1 MICSLA
7 PPLAVGRISATSP
20 TGRSSAVGERTPRG
34 SKPSLL
40 AHMTYT
46 PTLDPAQEIRIEA
59 VHRGFLYQHL
69 YAVACLLTL
78 EHTGAT
84 SVVVERD
91 EDIELV
97 TPAGRCY
104 IQVKTRSRQIMP
116 ADLKSTIERFDSLRQ
131 EHQQGRRQGR
141 ATFVVVV
148 NRALGPSLAEQVET
162 RNLASDVEI
171 LWPGRVCSS
180 DLGQLPPAW
189 ADIDEAVAWC
199 VDRATTV
206 PLAMLAP
213 DSLVWKLA
221 GRVQAAAA
229 GEAPHVDHTFLVA
242 DLPSLL
248 DQILIQLQDF
258 PALPEQYRPQEN
270 EPQIDSSSRVRI
282 VSGFSGAGKTAWASQ
297 AATLSRHNCAY
308 FDCAE
313 TPGEAL
319 ALSLVRELAA
329 KLAGAGPDAV
339 RKILLPGATGVESLR
354 QLDIYLKGAGLSP
367 IVVLD
372 NVHRVSAESLKRMID
387 VTSELKFVLLAQPLG
402 TLPEIEA
409 LLGVTREPLKGWSV
423 DDVAAAAVGWGCRGD
438 AITMGRL
445 KTLTAGMPLF
455 VKSAATIAREEY
467 SGRIDQM
474 CDSVDAATNLT
485 QTAQEVILAKVFDAF
500 PLPAQQT
507 IAVLSLSDIG
517 LLPTEINKLLYAG
530 LEMNEREV
538 AGVIRTLRA
547 AGVVEIYGNKEVR
560 LHDAIRVVGSQH
572 RSGMPAEVASRARVA
587 LKDLLVESFD
597 RERNTARFSL
607 YTRLLLA
614 TGNVKTLVDLIG
626 EEMFHEMGVAAEVW
640 QGLEALVVKDGS
652 DPKQQ
657 YWALDGLVFSDMKL
671 GHMDRLVPRLEAMEQ
686 LVDSGALGED
696 EVLSFLM
703 KRMLHFSHQ
712 GDEEGVRRSI
722 SELDSRLPNKPV
734 HRRVFLYNAA
744 AALLQLERYESAMRL
759 VEQVIDETFA
769 VLGIRAQQ
777 VRGASQA
784 ALWALI
790 NKPGLDQADIKRLA
804 DALELKAMVADK
816 LRVLVPFARIHAMK
830 FYAIAGAIDSLIR
843 VGQDLA
849 DEFIARH
856 DFVGAREVLERHV
869 IPAVVDNR
877 LLNRHLDVR
886 AQYAVV
892 LAYCGIY
899 AEAEIEMERL
909 QVYAAGLTPQARMTL
924 ENQRQLI
931 AQIKANPLP
940 QWRPGEHPLAIRQ
953 VPPISAGIKI
963 GRNEPC
969 PCGSGK
975 KLKKCGCG
983 LAV

>member
-1 MICSLA
+1 
-7 PPLAVGRISATSP
+7 
-20 TGRSSAVGERTPRG
+20 
-34 SKPSLL
+34 
-40 AHMTYT
+40 MTQT

-69 YAVACLLTL
+69 YAAACLLTSGQI
-78 EHTGAT
+78 GAT

-97 TPAGRCY
+97 TPAGRFY
-104 IQVKTRSRQIMP
+104 IQVKTRSQPIMP
-116 ADLKSTIERFDSLRQ
+116 ADIKSTMDRFDALRQ
-131 EHQQGRRQGR
+131 EHQQGRRQGL

-148 NRALGPSLAEQVET
+148 NRALGPSLAEQIET
-162 RNLASDVEI
+162 GKLAGDVEI
-171 LWPGRVCSS
+171 LLPGRVCSG
-180 DLGQLPPAW
+180 DVGQLPPAW
-189 ADIDEAVAWC
+189 ADIDEAVSWC
-199 VDRATTV
+199 VDRAATV
-206 PLAMLAP
+206 PLAILAP

-221 GRVQAAAA
+221 GRAQAAAA
-229 GEAPHVDHTFLVA
+229 GESPHADHTFVIA

-258 PALPEQYRPQEN
+258 PAPPEQYRPQEN

-339 RKILLPGATGVESLR
+339 RKMLLPGATGVESLR
-354 QLDIYLKGAGLSP
+354 QLDIYLKREGLSP

-372 NVHRVSAESLKRMID
+372 NVHRVSAESLKRMVD
-387 VTSELKFVLLAQPLG
+387 VTSALKFVLLAQPLG

-409 LLGVTREPLKGWSV
+409 LLGLTREPLKGWGV
-423 DDVAAAAVGWGCRGD
+423 DDVAAAAVGWGCQGD
-438 AITMGRL
+438 AATMGRL

-455 VKSAATIAREEY
+455 VRSAATIAREEC
-467 SGRIDQM
+467 SGRIDQV
-474 CDSVDAATNLT
+474 CDAVDALTNLT
-485 QTAQEVILAKVFDAF
+485 RTAQEVILAKVFDAF
-500 PLPAQQT
+500 PLAAQQT

-517 LLPTEINKLLYAG
+517 LLQAETNKLLDAA
-530 LEMNEREV
+530 LEMDERAV
-538 AGVIRTLRA
+538 AGVIRAMRA
-547 AGVVEIYGNKEVR
+547 AGVVEIYGNKEIR

-572 RSGMPAEVASRARVA
+572 LSSMPAEVASRARVA
-587 LKDLLVESFD
+587 LKDLMVEAFERD
-597 RERNTARFSL
+597 RNTARFSL

-614 TGNVKTLVDLIG
+614 TGDVKTLVDLIG
-626 EEMFHEMGVAAEVW
+626 EEMFHEMGVAVEVW
-640 QGLEALVVKDGS
+640 HGLEALVAKDGS
-652 DPKQQ
+652 DPEHR

-671 GHMDRLVPRLEAMEQ
+671 GHLDRLAPRFEAMEQ
-686 LVDSGALGED
+686 LIDSGALGED

-703 KRMLHFSHQ
+703 KRMLHFSNQ
-712 GDEEGVRRSI
+712 GDEAGVRRAI
-722 SELDSRLPNKPV
+722 RELDSRLPDKPV

-744 AALLQLERYESAMRL
+744 AALFRLERYESAMRM
-759 VEQVIDETFA
+759 VEQVIGETFA
-769 VLGIRAQQ
+769 VLGIRPEQ
-777 VRGASQA
+777 VRGAKQA

-790 NKPGLDQADIKRLA
+790 NKPGLDHADIKRLA
-804 DALELKAMVADK
+804 DALELKAMVAGK
-816 LRVLVPFARIHAMK
+816 LDVLEPFARIHAMK

-849 DEFIARH
+849 DEFVARH
-856 DFVGAREVLERHV
+856 DFVGAREILEQHV
-869 IPAVVDNR
+869 MPVFVDNQ
-877 LLNRHLDVR
+877 LLNRKLDVR

-892 LAYCGIY
+892 LAYCGNY
-899 AEAEIEMERL
+899 SEAEREMERL
-909 QVYAAGLTPQARMTL
+909 QPYAAGLAPPARMSL
-924 ENQRQLI
+924 ANQRQLI
-931 AQIKANPLP
+931 AQIKANPIP
-940 QWRPGEHPLAIRQ
+940 QWRPGGCPLAIQRSK
-953 VPPISAGIKI
+953 PISTGVKI

-975 KLKKCGCG
+975 KFKKCGCG
-983 LAV
+983 LTG

>member
-1 MICSLA
+1 M
-7 PPLAVGRISATSP
+7 P
-20 TGRSSAVGERTPRG
+20 
-34 SKPSLL
+34 
-40 AHMTYT
+40 HT
-46 PTLDPAQEIRIEA
+46 PTLDPAQEIRIAA

-69 YAVACLLTL
+69 YAAACLLTS
-78 EHTGAT
+78 EQTGAT

-104 IQVKTRSRQIMP
+104 IQVKTRSQPIMP
-116 ADLKSTIERFDSLRQ
+116 ADIKSTMERFDSLRQ

-148 NRALGPSLAEQVET
+148 NRALGPTLAEQVET
-162 RNLASDVEI
+162 GKLAGDVEI
-171 LWPGRVCSS
+171 LWPGRVCSG
-180 DLGQLPPAW
+180 DIGQLPPAW
-189 ADIDEAVAWC
+189 ANIDEAVAWC
-199 VDRATTV
+199 VDRATAV

-229 GEAPHVDHTFLVA
+229 GEAPHADHTFLVA

-258 PALPEQYRPQEN
+258 PAPPEQYRPQEN

-297 AATLSRHNCAY
+297 AAALSRHNCAY

-354 QLDIYLKGAGLSP
+354 QLDIYLKRLRLSP

-372 NVHRVSAESLKRMID
+372 NVHCVSAESLKRMID
-387 VTSELKFVLLAQPLG
+387 VTSALKFVLLAQPLG

-409 LLGVTREPLKGWSV
+409 LLGLTREPLKGWGV

-438 AITMGRL
+438 AVTMGRL
-445 KTLTAGMPLF
+445 KMLTAGMPLF
-455 VKSAATIAREEY
+455 VRSAVTIAREEY
-467 SGRIDQM
+467 SGRIDKM
-474 CDSVDAATNLT
+474 CDAVEALTNLT
-485 QTAQEVILAKVFDAF
+485 QTAQEVILAKVFYAF
-500 PLPAQQT
+500 PPAAQQT

-517 LLPTEINKLLYAG
+517 LLPAEINKLLDAA
-530 LEMNEREV
+530 LEMNEQAV
-538 AGVIRTLRA
+538 AGVIRSLRP
-547 AGVVEIYGNKEVR
+547 AGVVEIYGNKEIR

-572 RSGMPAEVASRARVA
+572 LSGMPAEVASRARVA
-587 LKDLLVESFD
+587 LKDLMVMAFKRD
-597 RERNTARFSL
+597 RNTARFSL

-614 TGNVKTLVDLIG
+614 TGDVKTLVDLIG
-626 EEMFHEMGVAAEVW
+626 EEMFHEMGVAVEVW
-640 QGLEALVVKDGS
+640 HGLETLVAKNES
-652 DPKQQ
+652 DPEQR

-671 GHMDRLVPRLEAMEQ
+671 GHMDRLAPRLEAMEQ
-686 LVDSGALGED
+686 LIDSGALGED

-703 KRMLHFSHQ
+703 KRMLHFSKQ
-712 GDEEGVRRSI
+712 GDEEGVWRAIR
-722 SELDSRLPNKPV
+722 ELDSRLPDKPV

-744 AALLQLERYESAMRL
+744 AALFRLERYESAMG
-759 VEQVIDETFA
+759 VVDQVIDETFA
-769 VLGIRAQQ
+769 VLGIRLEQ
-777 VRGASQA
+777 VVGAKQA

-790 NKPGLDQADIKRLA
+790 NKPGLDHADIKRLA
-804 DALELKAMVADK
+804 DALELKAMVAGK
-816 LRVLVPFARIHAMK
+816 LHVLAPFARIHAMK

-849 DEFIARH
+849 DEFVARH
-856 DFVGAREVLERHV
+856 DFVGAREILEQHV
-869 IPAVVDNR
+869 MPVVVDNQ

-892 LAYCGIY
+892 LAYCGLH
-899 AEAEIEMERL
+899 AEAESEMERL
-909 QVYAAGLTPQARMTL
+909 RVYAAGLTPQARMTL
-924 ENQRQLI
+924 ASQRQLI
-931 AQIKANPLP
+931 ARIKANPLQ
-940 QWRPGEHPLAIRQ
+940 QWRPGVRPLAIRQ
-953 VPPISAGIKI
+953 DTPISAGVKI
-963 GRNEPC
+963 GRNSPC

-975 KLKKCGCG
+975 KFKKCGCG
-983 LAV
+983 LAR